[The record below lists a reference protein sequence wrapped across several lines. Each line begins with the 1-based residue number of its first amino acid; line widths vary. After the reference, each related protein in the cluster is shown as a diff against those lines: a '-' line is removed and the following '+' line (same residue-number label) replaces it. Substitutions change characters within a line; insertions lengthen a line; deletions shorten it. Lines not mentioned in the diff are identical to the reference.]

1 MWVLKKN
8 FQILLRMLDKGT
20 IDEDTESSRR
30 NSGVIAL
37 DQHEQMQI
45 L

>member
-1 MWVLKKN
+1 MNVN
-8 FQILLRMLDKGT
+8 ILIILIKFINRK
-20 IDEDTESSRR
+20 EDTESSRR

-37 DQHEQMQI
+37 DQNEQVQI

>member
-1 MWVLKKN
+1 MYHGGFSRKLKI
-8 FQILLRMLDKGT
+8 FT

-37 DQHEQMQI
+37 DQNEQVQI